1 MAHRPFPPPLAPTPQ
16 LASTLP
22 TPPRPAALLE
32 RPASPRAIEFSSF
45 PLLLG
50 LHDLNEMTRREDRGA
65 ASEETLLPSLLLLLL
80 LLLPPPLLLKKKED
94 VKAGK
99 KEGSRY
105 QRPSREEKE
114 DGPAALV
121 LHKEIRE
128 TVRL

>member
-1 MAHRPFPPPLAPTPQ
+1 
-16 LASTLP
+16 
-22 TPPRPAALLE
+22 
-32 RPASPRAIEFSSF
+32 
-45 PLLLG
+45 
-50 LHDLNEMTRREDRGA
+50 MTRREDRGA
-65 ASEETLLPSLLLLLL
+65 ASEETLLPPL
-80 LLLPPPLLLKKKED
+80 LLLKKKED

-99 KEGSRY
+99 KEGNRY